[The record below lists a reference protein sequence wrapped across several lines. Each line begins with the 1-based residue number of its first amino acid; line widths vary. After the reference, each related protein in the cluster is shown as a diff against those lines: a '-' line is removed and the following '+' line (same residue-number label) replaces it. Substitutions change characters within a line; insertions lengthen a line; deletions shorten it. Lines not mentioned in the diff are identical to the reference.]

1 MHGADQQAG
10 EAPTGSMRHRTRRPQ
25 VGHSDSFTLAA
36 AVVVL
41 HIRCAASVV
50 WTACGFWAQ
59 KQASTHAVSTNACA
73 IDITG
78 ICGQPGAEKVFSS
91 FSRAVELLCVHW
103 ADLHICTRLRALL
116 RARNHAATLLY
127 PAPMHVCLTLR
138 VCLCM
143 LGRRSARSLALRV
156 TCASHPQGKRVV
168 MPVTLRARERAP
180 R

>member
-1 MHGADQQAG
+1 MPAVAAELERTDGLHGADQQAG

-59 KQASTHAVSTNACA
+59 KQASTHAVSMNACA

-78 ICGQPGAEKVFSS
+78 ICVHPGSEEIVFTRCKAAVFS
-91 FSRAVELLCVHW
+91 
-103 ADLHICTRLRALL
+103 
-116 RARNHAATLLY
+116 
-127 PAPMHVCLTLR
+127 
-138 VCLCM
+138 
-143 LGRRSARSLALRV
+143 LGRLAHFYAV
-156 TCASHPQGKRVV
+156 ASGLAVKIPC
-168 MPVTLRARERAP
+168 
-180 R
+180 